1 MLSPD
6 FTYTVNNRTPLEFET
21 VTDFVDINTYI
32 QLRNPAT
39 FTLQFVDF
47 LSSMTKTYLSVQ

>member
-1 MLSPD
+1 MLSSD

-32 QLRNPAT
+32 QLRNPTT
-39 FTLQFVDF
+39 FTL
-47 LSSMTKTYLSVQ
+47 